1 MKRALYVTLN
11 EIKLYLQ
18 DKGDLAFS
26 LLLPIVTFALMY
38 GAFSGETVFN
48 ATAYV
53 VDQDNG
59 AMATQFIEAIES
71 VEGVTVEVLAPG
83 DAESKLDRSDITFVT
98 VIPEG
103 FTASLQ
109 NGQPAE
115 LVFRQRGN
123 GGQEGQILASIVRGI
138 GDQVSQ
144 RYRIQDDVEAI
155 LEGTGIS
162 EAQIQTI
169 VAQAVADSAA
179 DPTVRVQEETVGDAS
194 PDFIVQYL
202 PGIVTMYVLFAL
214 TLSAS
219 AIVQER
225 RRGTLERLLTTRLS
239 VGEMFFGKYL
249 SFIGRGFIQTVIL
262 MGLAYAVF
270 QMFTPV
276 SFVVSLFIV
285 LVFTASATSLGMIIA
300 AVARSED
307 GASWIGVV
315 FTMFMVMLGG
325 TFFGIPEGSFLDSVS
340 KVSINTYANEALRTV
355 ITEGGALGDTW
366 TQLAVLAGIGIVG
379 LIISRLIFRAVPG
392 GKGR

>member
-1 MKRALYVTLN
+1 MKRALYITLN

-53 VDQDNG
+53 VDRDNG
-59 AMATQFIEAIES
+59 AMAAQLIDSLES
-71 VEGVTVEVLAPG
+71 VEGVTVEILPPE
-83 DAESKLDRSDITFVT
+83 DAEAKLDRSDITFVT

-109 NGQPAE
+109 AGQPAE
-115 LVFRQRGN
+115 VIFRQRGN
-123 GGQEGQILASIVRGI
+123 GGQEGQILGSIVRSI
-138 GDQVSQ
+138 GDGISQ
-144 RYRIQDDVEAI
+144 QYRIRDDVAAI
-155 LEGTGIS
+155 LEGTDIS
-162 EAQIQTI
+162 GAQIQAV
-169 VAQAVADSAA
+169 VAQVLENSAA
-179 DPTVRVQEETVGDAS
+179 NPAIRVQEETVGEAS

-202 PGIVTMYVLFAL
+202 PGIVTMYVLFAM
-214 TLSAS
+214 TLGAS

-239 VGEMFFGKYL
+239 VGQMFLGKYL
-249 SFIGRGFIQTVIL
+249 SFIGAEFIQTVIL

-276 SFVVSLFIV
+276 SFLVSLFIA
-285 LVFTASATSLGMIIA
+285 LIFTAAATSLGMIIA

-307 GASWIGVV
+307 VRA
-315 FTMFMVMLGG
+315 
-325 TFFGIPEGSFLDSVS
+325 GSAWLSP
-340 KVSINTYANEALRTV
+340 
-355 ITEGGALGDTW
+355 W
-366 TQLAVLAGIGIVG
+366 
-379 LIISRLIFRAVPG
+379 
-392 GKGR
+392 